1 MINSIIAG
9 ISIALNKEF
18 GDSCKN
24 YTEEVKQGLEEPCFF
39 ISCIHPTHRLLR
51 GRRYLRENMF
61 CIQYF
66 PADEGRAK
74 EECNAAADR
83 MVSCLEWITVDG
95 ALVRGTGM
103 SAEVEDGILNFFV
116 NYDLLVCRAEDAD
129 PMEEISESV
138 SAKG

>member
-18 GDSCKN
+18 GDGYKK

-51 GRRYLRENMF
+51 GRRYLQGNMF

-66 PADEGRAK
+66 PADEGQAR
-74 EECNAAADR
+74 EECNAVAGR
-83 MVSCLEWITVDG
+83 MFPCLEWITVNG
-95 ALVRGTGM
+95 VLVRGTGM
-103 SAEVEDGILNFFV
+103 NTGIEDGILNFFV
-116 NYDLLVCRAEDAD
+116 NYDLLVRKAEDTG
-129 PMEEISESV
+129 PMEEISENV